1 MSTFQYRSGLGNSA
15 AYQVS
20 GIPYILRGTT
30 TAKVDEVKFDSVTNW
45 IQISASA
52 DMQVGFS
59 LAGATKDHYFVASA
73 GLTDVYYWR
82 VSSIFVTGS
91 GGGTGGAVDYEIR
104 AGVTTISSTELTTNW
119 SGSAGVG

>member
-30 TAKVDEVKFDSVTNW
+30 TAKVGEVKFDSVTNW

-59 LAGATKDHYFVASA
+59 LAGATKNHYFVAGA

-91 GGGTGGAVDYEIR
+91 KGAVDYEIR